1 VSIKTTGTAGRA
13 AAAAAATGFSLL
25 ATFQLLLALGAPLGH
40 AAWGGAQE
48 RLPPG
53 LRIASAFAAV
63 VFVVAALI
71 VLGRAGYGMSPVPLS
86 VSRWGICLLVGWLA
100 LSALGNFASLSDFER
115 LLLGQFGLLEALLC
129 LSLARGVGSD
139 VT

>member
-1 VSIKTTGTAGRA
+1 MSIKTAGTAERA

-48 RLPPG
+48 RLPSG

-63 VFVVAALI
+63 VFVVAALV
-71 VLGRAGYGMSPVPLS
+71 VLGRAGCRIARVPLS
-86 VSRWGICLLVGWLA
+86 VPRWGLWVPVPVLA
-100 LSALGNFASLSDFER
+100 ITA
-115 LLLGQFGLLEALLC
+115 
-129 LSLARGVGSD
+129 
-139 VT
+139 

>member
-1 VSIKTTGTAGRA
+1 MSIKTDGIAGRA

-25 ATFQLLLALGAPLGH
+25 AAFQVLLALGAPLGH

-48 RLPPG
+48 RLPSG

-71 VLGRAGYGMSPVPLS
+71 VLGRAGYRMSPVPLS
-86 VSRWGICLLVGWLA
+86 VARWHLGARSRAGA
-100 LSALGNFASLSDFER
+100 QR
-115 LLLGQFGLLEALLC
+115 
-129 LSLARGVGSD
+129 AR
-139 VT
+139 